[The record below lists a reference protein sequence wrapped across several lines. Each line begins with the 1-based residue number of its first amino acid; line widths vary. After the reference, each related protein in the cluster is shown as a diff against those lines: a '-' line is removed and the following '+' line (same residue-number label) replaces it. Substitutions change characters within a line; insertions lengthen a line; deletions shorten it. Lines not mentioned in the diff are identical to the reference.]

1 MAQVVR
7 GLPKSEDP
15 NLLVGPATMDDA
27 GVFRITEELAL
38 VQTMD
43 FFPPLVDD
51 PLVFG
56 KIAAANALSDIYAMG
71 GIPKTAM
78 NLVGFPDDKLNL
90 NVLHEILLGG
100 SEQVHK
106 AGAVLVG
113 GHSVRDTEVKYG
125 LSVTGVVDPGHM
137 ITNSGA
143 RPGDCLVLTK
153 PLGTGFVTT
162 AFKKKK
168 CPDHLLQIACESMM
182 ELNAAGAEVMRQFQ
196 VECATD
202 ITGFGLVGHA
212 NELAIASGVT
222 VVLNLETI
230 PCISGADELVRR
242 RYFTRASE
250 TNKSFVRSVVRSQ
263 QNTNRLIE
271 EFIYDPQTSGGL
283 LMCLASDKVK
293 DGLKMLRE
301 KGCGAATLIGH
312 VVEREEGVHIVLQ

>member
-106 AGAVLVG
+106 AGAVL
-113 GHSVRDTEVKYG
+113 
-125 LSVTGVVDPGHM
+125 
-137 ITNSGA
+137 
-143 RPGDCLVLTK
+143 
-153 PLGTGFVTT
+153 
-162 AFKKKK
+162 
-168 CPDHLLQIACESMM
+168 
-182 ELNAAGAEVMRQFQ
+182 
-196 VECATD
+196 
-202 ITGFGLVGHA
+202 
-212 NELAIASGVT
+212 
-222 VVLNLETI
+222 
-230 PCISGADELVRR
+230 
-242 RYFTRASE
+242 
-250 TNKSFVRSVVRSQ
+250 
-263 QNTNRLIE
+263 
-271 EFIYDPQTSGGL
+271 
-283 LMCLASDKVK
+283 
-293 DGLKMLRE
+293 
-301 KGCGAATLIGH
+301 
-312 VVEREEGVHIVLQ
+312 